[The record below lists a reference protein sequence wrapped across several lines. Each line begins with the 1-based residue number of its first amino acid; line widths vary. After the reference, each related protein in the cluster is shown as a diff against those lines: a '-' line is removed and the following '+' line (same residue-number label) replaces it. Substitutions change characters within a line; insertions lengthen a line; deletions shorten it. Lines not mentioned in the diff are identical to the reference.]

1 MYSVHF
7 LLKLMRVSKLAAIVI
22 VIALLGMAVP
32 IEGTMA
38 SLGGAQPSH
47 SVGTIFL
54 AIAWMQDYLVASS
67 EPFKLLLLGV
77 ALVLLAIRLRQS
89 TPQENPESQV
99 D

>member
-1 MYSVHF
+1 MS
-7 LLKLMRVSKLAAIVI
+7 

-38 SLGGAQPSH
+38 SLSGAQSSH

-54 AIAWMQDYLVASS
+54 AIAWLQDYLIASS

-77 ALVLLAIRLRQS
+77 ALVLLAVRLRQS
-89 TPQENPESQV
+89 TPQENPESQI